1 MNYPYELLAYVVRV
15 SFRDPYGLEAIFDSY
30 QRLRVLSPEL
40 HAITQHVWGKGDQ
53 LKSVV
58 STPTDLAHVAEVD
71 GRQVLVS
78 TLKKPARRNDEI
90 EVYTTR
96 QIHHGFKE
104 HREGWEFM
112 PFTPTDKARIAIN
125 FPIGKEPE
133 GITVGASAGARTPFV
148 ARPGTKEIILNVSSP
163 TIGSLYRI
171 DWSW

>member
-1 MNYPYELLAYVVRV
+1 MNHPYELLAYVVRV
-15 SFRDPYGLEAIFDSY
+15 SFRDAYGLEAVFDSY

-58 STPTDLAHVAEVD
+58 STPTDLAHVREVD

-78 TLKKPARRNDEI
+78 TLKKPASYSDEI
-90 EVYTTR
+90 EVYTSR
-96 QIHHGFKE
+96 QIHHGFRE
-104 HREGWEFM
+104 RREGWEFM
-112 PFTPTDKARIAIN
+112 PFTPTEKARIAIN